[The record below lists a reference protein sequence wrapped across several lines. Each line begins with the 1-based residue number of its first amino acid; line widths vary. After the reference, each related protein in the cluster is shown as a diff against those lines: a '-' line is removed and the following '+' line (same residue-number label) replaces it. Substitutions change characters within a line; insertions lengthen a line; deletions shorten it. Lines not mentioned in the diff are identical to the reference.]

1 MLNRGKGAGARKYDR
16 NRKSAQ
22 NMVYKAEHR
31 HEMSR
36 LRRLVRHLARHPTDA
51 DACVSYKVFS
61 APFAVS
67 HINKRFGPL
76 LRMMHDEVTRAAA

>member
-1 MLNRGKGAGARKYDR
+1 MSNRGKGAGARKYDR

-36 LRRLVRHLARHPTDA
+36 LRRLVRHLARHPNDRDA
-51 DACVSYKVFS
+51 RASYKVFS

-67 HINKRFGPL
+67 QINKRFGPL
-76 LRMMHDEVTRAAA
+76 LRMMHADVQAAA